1 MKKFTIKEDTYGVD
15 LEIITDCTLEE
26 LGAYL
31 QRILPD
37 SHLPENFFDSRCRAK
52 FTYDVETNYRS
63 IWFPQFTG
71 SLEAAGFI
79 NHEILHYVFYV
90 LRSVGI
96 PLCFETEEAYTY
108 LYQSTF
114 NKLWSKLHPALKSS
128 GGSAKPTKKKSRG
141 KTRQPRRKK

>member
-79 NHEILHYVFYV
+79 FVFTTLTCQV
-90 LRSVGI
+90 LPPRAKR
-96 PLCFETEEAYTY
+96 LAK
-108 LYQSTF
+108 LYF
-114 NKLWSKLHPALKSS
+114 GFRDVA
-128 GGSAKPTKKKSRG
+128 
-141 KTRQPRRKK
+141 